1 MSVSKLA
8 NLVGNLIIVFMKF
21 NIRIPAVFFVLLCL
35 LMSCNSKSNKSKM
48 LVIAHRGAS
57 GYLPEHTLPAKAL
70 AYGMRPDFLE
80 QDVVLTKDDVPVVIH
95 DIHLETTTDVAE
107 IFPNR
112 KRADGKYY
120 VIDFT
125 WNELQQLKVT
135 ERFDTNTQKAV
146 YAYRFPIHKSI
157 FKLHTL
163 SQEIEMI
170 QGLNTSMKQN
180 IGIYVEIKEPKFHR
194 NEGKDISKI
203 VLELLSNYGYK
214 TLEDNCILQCFD
226 AVELKKIRQ
235 KYQSDLFL
243 VQLLEIGYADEVF
256 KAMTTKQMVDEI
268 ALYANGIG
276 PWYKQ
281 IIAGDD
287 HIDGFEN
294 LITLAHQ
301 KDLKVHAFTYRADDL
316 GTFSSFNELLES
328 AKSTLKLDGI
338 FTDFPDKAVTY
349 FKQ

>member
-1 MSVSKLA
+1 
-8 NLVGNLIIVFMKF
+8 
-21 NIRIPAVFFVLLCL
+21 
-35 LMSCNSKSNKSKM
+35 M

-57 GYLPEHTLPAKAL
+57 GYLPEHTLPAQAL
-70 AYGMRPDFLE
+70 AYGMQPDFLE

-95 DIHLETTTDVAE
+95 DIHLETTTNVAE
-107 IFPNR
+107 VFPDR
-112 KRADGKYY
+112 KRNDGKYY
-120 VIDFT
+120 VIDFI

-135 ERFDTNTQKAV
+135 ERFNADTQKAV
-146 YAYRFPIHKSI
+146 YIDRFPIHKSI

-163 SQEIEMI
+163 AQEIEMI
-170 QGLNTSMKQN
+170 QGLNKSMNKN
-180 IGIYVEIKEPKFHR
+180 MGIYVEIKEPKFHR
-194 NEGKDISKI
+194 NEGKNISKI
-203 VLELLSNYGYK
+203 VLELLFNYGYK
-214 TLEDNCILQCFD
+214 TLKDNCILQCFD

-235 KYQSDLFL
+235 EYQSDLFL
-243 VQLLEIGYADEVF
+243 VQLLEIGYSDEVF
-256 KAMTTKQMVDEI
+256 KNMTPKQMVDEI

-287 HIDGFEN
+287 HVEGFEN
-294 LITLAHQ
+294 LVKLAHQ

-316 GTFSSFNELLES
+316 GTFLSFNELLEN